1 MFGEFNEMILY
12 HSMLIKMMLAV
23 LIVGLMIPFLSG
35 ECAKT
40 IKRMRIYMFVSHG
53 LLTMIAFSGMVAF
66 VFADMAFNLSIVV
79 MIVAF
84 FAMIGI
90 EVVKYKKILKS
101 RLEPI
106 SCLKKSRLTA
116 VMYTILNIAI
126 IAGLVVWK
134 IMEHKSAIPLS

>member
-101 RLEPI
+101 RL
-106 SCLKKSRLTA
+106 TA

>member
-1 MFGEFNEMILY
+1 
-12 HSMLIKMMLAV
+12 
-23 LIVGLMIPFLSG
+23 
-35 ECAKT
+35 
-40 IKRMRIYMFVSHG
+40 
-53 LLTMIAFSGMVAF
+53 
-66 VFADMAFNLSIVV
+66 MAFNLSIVV

-101 RLEPI
+101 RL
-106 SCLKKSRLTA
+106 TA
-116 VMYTILNIAI
+116 MMYTILNIAI

>member
-1 MFGEFNEMILY
+1 MFGEFEEMILY
-12 HSMLIKMMLAV
+12 HAILIKMMLAV
-23 LIVGLMIPFLSG
+23 LVGGLIIPFLSQ

-66 VFADMAFNLSIVV
+66 VFADMSFSLSIGV

-101 RLEPI
+101 RLEPE
-106 SCLKKSRLTA
+106 SCAKKSRMTA
-116 VMYTILNIAI
+116 VMYTVINIAI
-126 IAGLVVWK
+126 LAGMVVWQ
-134 IMEHKSAIPLS
+134 IMEHKSAIPVS